1 MPQNPKKVILMRRQL
16 AAKFYLRGYHAARIA
31 EEIEKEMGRKFSRPQ
46 ISADL
51 QILAKEWR
59 ESALF
64 DMDAAKAKELAKINN
79 LETEYWEAWE
89 KSKTDYTEKSRKKK
103 RYIYDDEPGMDQDDD
118 IKNPK
123 SIEIGSVKK
132 RALGN
137 AAFLAGIQW
146 CIEKRIKLLG
156 LNNEASGD
164 RLKRDFETYEDAEI
178 IEILSIVE
186 KNKTAGESEDIK

>member
-1 MPQNPKKVILMRRQL
+1 MPQNPKKIILMRRQL

-31 EEIEKEMGRKFSRPQ
+31 EEIGKEMGRKFSRPQ

-64 DMDAAKAKELAKINN
+64 DIGAAKAKELAKINN

-89 KSKTDYTEKSRKKK
+89 KSKKDYIEKSRKKK
-103 RYIYDDEPGMDQDDD
+103 TYKNNEAPEAHQEDD
-118 IKNPK
+118 IKNMQ

-132 RALGN
+132 RATGN

-156 LNNEASGD
+156 LDNEASGD

-186 KNKTAGESEDIK
+186 KNKKAGESEDIK